1 MAAVDTAT
9 TSEMLAA
16 ARVDAGHEDAIESA
30 EWMNQ
35 IVAQLWPFISTFIET
50 TLKRDVEPLV
60 NAQVPGWLGSI
71 TFGTVSLGA
80 TPLRIEG
87 LDVIATG
94 PAGTRLE
101 ADVHYDGDAQVSID
115 VVTNLLG
122 TLSLGVQ
129 HVKLAGS
136 IQFVMNPLVPVLPLM
151 AATQLA
157 FINRPTIAMD
167 LTGLADVDRAASIK
181 AIINNAIVDV
191 LSGLLVLPN
200 RVAAKV
206 DPAADYFATY
216 VAPAGVLRG
225 TVAAGRD
232 FQPQAGMFTT
242 DQPDVYIIATLGDGT
257 VTTPTVNNNV
267 APVWGTPFTFLVH
280 NVRQA
285 LSLAAWE
292 DDTAG
297 DDALGVGAVA
307 VADLAATAD
316 AWVPIAPAP
325 TAEAPSPPI
334 AGDVQLTGAL
344 AGLDVSAPLAA
355 AGDGAGAAPVG
366 LLVAMLDGAT
376 GLPAGTSASARLRL
390 SGGSAGVV
398 DKATASWAVTPEA
411 PVAAWNTTWEL
422 LVGAADVESGV
433 VAIDVLD
440 GGSEGVGGVKLPLS
454 SLTAAPSRTVQ
465 RDAWQLEGGSCSG
478 SVRVKLFLYGFGA

>member
-1 MAAVDTAT
+1 MCPGLYLFFLSV
-9 TSEMLAA
+9 
-16 ARVDAGHEDAIESA
+16 
-30 EWMNQ
+30 
-35 IVAQLWPFISTFIET
+35 F
-50 TLKRDVEPLV
+50 LV
-60 NAQVPGWLGSI
+60 
-71 TFGTVSLGA
+71 
-80 TPLRIEG
+80 
-87 LDVIATG
+87 
-94 PAGTRLE
+94 
-101 ADVHYDGDAQVSID
+101 
-115 VVTNLLG
+115 
-122 TLSLGVQ
+122 LSLPSSMQ
-129 HVKLAGS
+129 
-136 IQFVMNPLVPVLPLM
+136 
-151 AATQLA
+151 
-157 FINRPTIAMD
+157 
-167 LTGLADVDRAASIK
+167 
-181 AIINNAIVDV
+181 
-191 LSGLLVLPN
+191 
-200 RVAAKV
+200 
-206 DPAADYFATY
+206 TY

>member
-1 MAAVDTAT
+1 MATTDTAT

-16 ARVDAGHEDAIESA
+16 ARVDAGHDDAIESA

-35 IVAQLWPFISTFIET
+35 IIAQLWPFISAFIET

-60 NAQVPGWLGSI
+60 NAQVPDWLGSI
-71 TFGTVSLGA
+71 AFGTVSLGA

-101 ADVHYDGDAQVSID
+101 ADVYYDGDAQVSID
-115 VVTNLLG
+115 VVTKFLG

-129 HVKLAGS
+129 SIKLDGS

-181 AIINNAIVDV
+181 AIISNTIVDV

-225 TVAAGRD
+225 TIAAGRD
-232 FQPQAGMFTT
+232 FRAASRHVHYRPARRVHHCHAWRRHGHNANGQQQCGTRVGHPLHLPRPQC
-242 DQPDVYIIATLGDGT
+242 
-257 VTTPTVNNNV
+257 
-267 APVWGTPFTFLVH
+267 
-280 NVRQA
+280 
-285 LSLAAWE
+285 AA
-292 DDTAG
+292 
-297 DDALGVGAVA
+297 GAVA
-307 VADLAATAD
+307 
-316 AWVPIAPAP
+316 
-325 TAEAPSPPI
+325 
-334 AGDVQLTGAL
+334 
-344 AGLDVSAPLAA
+344 
-355 AGDGAGAAPVG
+355 
-366 LLVAMLDGAT
+366 
-376 GLPAGTSASARLRL
+376 RR
-390 SGGSAGVV
+390 
-398 DKATASWAVTPEA
+398 
-411 PVAAWNTTWEL
+411 
-422 LVGAADVESGV
+422 
-433 VAIDVLD
+433 
-440 GGSEGVGGVKLPLS
+440 VGG
-454 SLTAAPSRTVQ
+454 RHG
-465 RDAWQLEGGSCSG
+465 R
-478 SVRVKLFLYGFGA
+478 